1 MTLIAKFS
9 THNLNINLMQCM
21 TKKIRS
27 QSLFPDSSRL
37 PFFIVCSIQKQTERC
52 CSPSVFSIACGE
64 GRFSSTL
71 YWKWYTCR
79 MRSGDETTC
88 HQHGSSFVFLH
99 ILTCDDATWKK
110 FYTRKS
116 LVLPPSDSKSVTT
129 VITQM
134 KYMIHSSTRNSILR
148 TLLYG
153 RIQLSYLKFRCQS
166 QCNLS
171 NLTVPVSTQNELVV
185 ACACLQF
192 ESECSWED
200 SLLEHLLSESLQITI
215 SGEVCRVYDLTHL
228 PLEEFL
234 GCMAVVVMT
243 GL

>member
-1 MTLIAKFS
+1 
-9 THNLNINLMQCM
+9 
-21 TKKIRS
+21 
-27 QSLFPDSSRL
+27 
-37 PFFIVCSIQKQTERC
+37 
-52 CSPSVFSIACGE
+52 
-64 GRFSSTL
+64 
-71 YWKWYTCR
+71 

-88 HQHGSSFVFLH
+88 TPAWQQFRFPSYSDMWWCYMEKVL
-99 ILTCDDATWKK
+99 
-110 FYTRKS
+110 YTHKS

-129 VITQM
+129 VITQI
-134 KYMIHSSTRNSILR
+134 KYMIQSSTRNSILR

-153 RIQLSYLKFRCQS
+153 RIQLSSLKLRCQS

-192 ESECSWED
+192 EPECSWED

-243 GL
+243 GLWPNRSSEKRDELI